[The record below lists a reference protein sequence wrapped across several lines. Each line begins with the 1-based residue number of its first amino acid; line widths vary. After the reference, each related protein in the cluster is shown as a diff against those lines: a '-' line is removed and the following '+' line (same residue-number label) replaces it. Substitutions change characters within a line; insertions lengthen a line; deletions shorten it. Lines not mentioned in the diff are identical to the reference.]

1 MAKTKP
7 TKNPMMFEEDEPRV
21 EKAPEQPKLLPIQQ
35 LELVINQ
42 ALMRNDMQMLEVIG
56 FFELKLIEM
65 KEGWRMQVQQRI
77 QAMQAQAANETSN

>member
-1 MAKTKP
+1 MAKVNK
-7 TKNPMMFEEDEPRV
+7 
-21 EKAPEQPKLLPIQQ
+21 EKSVLDSKAATAPEQPKLLPIQQ

-65 KEGWRMQVQQRI
+65 KEGWRMQVQQRM